1 MKQPV
6 ERVIYDNYDLWSR
19 YEEAARENIAI
30 NTGRSEPDENA
41 IWKEIYDLDELE
53 WDDAKAIL
61 ESFFAKGTWIIQG
74 MIETWRGCRKGG
86 KIFHDFNSL
95 FNEATKDCDYVKIWD
110 ENGHLYLKCSHHDGT
125 HMFEIKRLNSK
136 GVSYLEHWEQ
146 NWDDK
151 RTEREVH
158 DKLMSKYSVLP
169 NFMATVYGCQK
180 IKYAT

>member
-41 IWKEIYDLDELE
+41 IWKEIYDLDEIE

-74 MIETWRGCRKGG
+74 IIETWRGCRKGG

-95 FNEATKDCDYVKIWD
+95 FNEATKDCDYVKICD

-125 HMFEIKRLNSK
+125 HLFEIKRLNSK
-136 GVSYLEHWEQ
+136 GIGYLERWEQ

-151 RTEREVH
+151 RSERGVH

-169 NFMATVYGCQK
+169 NFMATVYGCPK
-180 IKYAT
+180 IQYAN

>member
-61 ESFFAKGTWIIQG
+61 DSFLLREHGLFREGLKLGEDAERVARSFTISILFLTKQPRIVITSKSG
-74 MIETWRGCRKGG
+74 MRMDIY
-86 KIFHDFNSL
+86 I
-95 FNEATKDCDYVKIWD
+95 
-110 ENGHLYLKCSHHDGT
+110 
-125 HMFEIKRLNSK
+125 
-136 GVSYLEHWEQ
+136 
-146 NWDDK
+146 
-151 RTEREVH
+151 
-158 DKLMSKYSVLP
+158 
-169 NFMATVYGCQK
+169 
-180 IKYAT
+180 